1 MVHYSN
7 QTLSPPPPSPAAAPL
22 LPALPPLT
30 HSVPPAAAAL
40 LLLPS
45 LPAPASQ
52 PHSQNW
58 CAALH
63 AVSLSRSASPPRLL
77 PATRLSAAL
86 PADCCKTGSPAP
98 TGPET
103 TIAAAQT
110 TMLAA
115 RHPPAAPAAAPVPR
129 PAPRA
134 PTPPPAAPTPPPSAA
149 QKWCVAAP
157 PPETL
162 PAPARSTASPTV
174 NGPPTRRSS
183 PPAPLL
189 PRSAPRS
196 TTAPATLPQAS
207 AVPPYLCFSR
217 PTLPA
222 PATLCGLLCRSV
234 SAATGPA
241 APSRSVPCSPATAP
255 PDSCATQLRSAL
267 LLGSPHRPP
276 AAPLLRRPGATA
288 PHSQPHSHDCR
299 ALLRSRPT
307 QCGSRVASPARP
319 AAPHTRC
326 CHPLDSAPDHQCGTS
341 VLRRCR
347 CSGPAESALPST
359 PPAPDSH
366 ALPRRRRYRSRP
378 PPPPPPLPA
387 PGPGCRPARYQSAA
401 QSWATAHRLH
411 HSAAKSHR
419 PSSPLAHRH

>member
-1 MVHYSN
+1 MVHGSN
-7 QTLSPPPPSPAAAPL
+7 QTLSLLPHSPAAAPL
-22 LPALPPLT
+22 LLAPPPLT
-30 HSVPPAAAAL
+30 HSDLPAAAAL

-45 LPAPASQ
+45 LPAPASH

-63 AVSLSRSASPPRLL
+63 AVSLSRSASPPGLP
-77 PATRLSAAL
+77 PATRLSAAP

-103 TIAAAQT
+103 TTAAAQT
-110 TMLAA
+110 TMRAA
-115 RHPPAAPAAAPVPR
+115 RRPPAVPAAAPVPR

-134 PTPPPAAPTPPPSAA
+134 PTPPPAAPTQLPSAA
-149 QKWCVAAP
+149 QRWCAAAP

-162 PAPARSTASPTV
+162 PAPVRSTASPAV

-183 PPAPLL
+183 PLAPLL
-189 PRSAPRS
+189 PPSAPRS
-196 TTAPATLPQAS
+196 TPAPATLPQAS
-207 AVPPYLCFSR
+207 AAPPALCSSR
-217 PTLPA
+217 PALPA
-222 PATLCGLLCRSV
+222 PATLCGLLCRWV

-241 APSRSVPCSPATAP
+241 APSRSAPCSPATAP
-255 PDSCATQLRSAL
+255 PDSAATQSCSAL

-276 AAPLLRRPGATA
+276 AAPLRLHPGATA
-288 PHSQPHSHDCR
+288 PHSQPHSHDCP

-326 CHPLDSAPDHQCGTS
+326 CRPPGTVPDHPSGTS

-359 PPAPDSH
+359 PAAPDSH

-378 PPPPPPLPA
+378 PRPLPPLPA
-387 PGPGCRPARYQSAA
+387 SGPGCRSAC
-401 QSWATAHRLH
+401 SL
-411 HSAAKSHR
+411 AA
-419 PSSPLAHRH
+419 SPLPPAAVPLPLPPRSHHAPSP